1 MAGPVSVPAQQPP
14 FRPDPGSVQTLERF
28 QIGIQE
34 GIEKLQGLHSK
45 REALKPTLEKEA
57 EDLRKLKELSR
68 GDPSILENWKIR
80 NRSKK
85 FRILAE
91 EDQVM
96 SQAMHQE
103 WKIIR
108 EYAKAVARNLRAVIH
123 GVIQKIERDLLVHG
137 NMLKEDRDNF
147 FAWAGQHSQY
157 QELSTFISL
166 PSIGSWLD
174 IYLSSDWQGR
184 LLDEGF
190 ADRMIIRWKNNYS
203 QRIKNKEDELKILEK
218 ELRLR
223 RRSDKIRSRT
233 GGNLG
238 QPLLDDERPLTG
250 LVTDEGNRDAATL
263 EHMMGMAQRNI
274 EMTKNG
280 LAVLGILNKPLS
292 EF

>member
-1 MAGPVSVPAQQPP
+1 MQAEQPP
-14 FRPDPGSVQTLERF
+14 FRPDLRSVRTLERF
-28 QIGIQE
+28 RIGIQE
-34 GIEKLQGLHSK
+34 GIQKLQDHHSK

-57 EDLRKLKELSR
+57 EDLRRLKELSR

-80 NRSKK
+80 NRSKR

-96 SQAMHQE
+96 SQVMHKE

-108 EYAKAVARNLRAVIH
+108 EYSKAVANNLRAVIT
-123 GVIQKIERDLLVHG
+123 GLIQKIERDLLVHG
-137 NMLKEDRDNF
+137 KMLKEDRDNF
-147 FAWAGQHSQY
+147 FTWAGQHSQY
-157 QELSTFISL
+157 QELSSFVSL

-190 ADRMIIRWKNNYS
+190 ADRMIARWKNNYS
-203 QRIKNKEDELKILEK
+203 KRIKNKENELKSLEK

-233 GGNLG
+233 GGNLA
-238 QPLLDDERPLTG
+238 QPLLDDEAQITG
-250 LVTDEGNRDAATL
+250 LDSDKGMRDAATL
-263 EHMMGMAQRNI
+263 ESMMDMAQRNI
-274 EMTKNG
+274 EMTRNG
-280 LAVLGILNKPLS
+280 LSVLETLNKPLS